1 MKILNLTE
9 RPATQEQKE
18 LGVFDLSDQE
28 RELLIDALTFDECPT
43 IQIQVNG
50 PKSIYNRA
58 RRIVD
63 LTRGKTF
70 DKVMID
76 GPPYFM
82 PQLQYNLDVVED
94 FSVVYPYYNK
104 QGVFGGLVDFS

>member
-18 LGVFDLSDQE
+18 LGVVDLSDQE
-28 RELLIDALTFDECPT
+28 RELLVDALTFDES
-43 IQIQVNG
+43 
-50 PKSIYNRA
+50 PKVGGSKRVPGCIYDRA

-63 LTRGKTF
+63 LTRGKDF
-70 DKVMID
+70 GKVMID

-82 PQLQYNLDVVED
+82 PQLQYNLEVED
-94 FSVVYPYYNK
+94 LQVVYPYYNK